1 MFGKIKYAMK
11 YHRRA
16 RLSYFF
22 NCVLLSVFLFVVMNV
37 ITSVYVSAFP
47 GVKINQ
53 PVSSLTS
60 FGFSIS
66 FGYGLIYSF
75 VVIVTGFVFMLLN
88 VQRLRDM
95 GYRYPVVVSLL
106 LIIFSQ
112 VSDFLD
118 NLVKM
123 NFISLFIDMGLL
135 VFFIIML
142 FTESKKQTTY

>member
-1 MFGKIKYAMK
+1 
-11 YHRRA
+11 
-16 RLSYFF
+16 
-22 NCVLLSVFLFVVMNV
+22 MNG

-47 GVKINQ
+47 GVKIEQ
-53 PVSSLTS
+53 SVSGLTS

-135 VFFIIML
+135 VFFIKML
-142 FTESKKQTTY
+142 FTESKKQTAY

>member
-1 MFGKIKYAMK
+1 MIGKIKYAMK
-11 YHRRA
+11 YQRRA
-16 RLSYFF
+16 RLSYFL
-22 NCVLLSVFLFVVMNV
+22 NCIFLSVFSFIVMNV
-37 ITSVYVSAFP
+37 ITSVYVSVFP

-106 LIIFSQ
+106 LITFSQ

-142 FTESKKQTTY
+142 FTESKKQTAN

>member
-1 MFGKIKYAMK
+1 
-11 YHRRA
+11 
-16 RLSYFF
+16 
-22 NCVLLSVFLFVVMNV
+22 
-37 ITSVYVSAFP
+37 
-47 GVKINQ
+47 
-53 PVSSLTS
+53 
-60 FGFSIS
+60 
-66 FGYGLIYSF
+66 
-75 VVIVTGFVFMLLN
+75 MLLN

-142 FTESKKQTTY
+142 STGSKNRQHINYLRKQRQKGKVKMSNRFFTPVIFFPVC

>member
-1 MFGKIKYAMK
+1 M
-11 YHRRA
+11 
-16 RLSYFF
+16 
-22 NCVLLSVFLFVVMNV
+22 
-37 ITSVYVSAFP
+37 
-47 GVKINQ
+47 
-53 PVSSLTS
+53 TS

-112 VSDFLD
+112 FSDFLD
-118 NLVKM
+118 DLVKM

-142 FTESKKQTTY
+142 STESKNRQHINYLRKQRQKGKVKMSNRFFTPVIFFPVC